1 MNIPAPYFDLALTI
15 DKLNPLNE
23 SESLQY
29 IAPPFDVE
37 EQLINSVEVMFIWE
51 GYLNK
56 FSNNIAPP
64 LSAWEL

>member
-15 DKLNPLNE
+15 NKLNPLNE

-37 EQLINSVEVMFIWE
+37 EQLINSVEVMFI
-51 GYLNK
+51 
-56 FSNNIAPP
+56 
-64 LSAWEL
+64 